1 MFFLLGVV
9 ILLACLW
16 WYTNWKYTL
25 CPTYFDPGE
34 YYDEQPCYLCCE
46 KVPLEEWVSG
56 GHRKTCLK
64 RNKSLIKKH
73 PLRRDLASKCPK
85 CQGCLRM
92 WTRYR
97 LVKMFEG
104 KEGDKKE
111 INDTFVCE
119 KCWPE
124 MDPRKAYSPWEKENK
139 DDNRFNCFSCDFDIC
154 KKCIVKQEKKY
165 REDCEEQV

>member
-1 MFFLLGVV
+1 
-9 ILLACLW
+9 
-16 WYTNWKYTL
+16 
-25 CPTYFDPGE
+25 
-34 YYDEQPCYLCCE
+34 
-46 KVPLEEWVSG
+46 
-56 GHRKTCLK
+56 
-64 RNKSLIKKH
+64 
-73 PLRRDLASKCPK
+73 
-85 CQGCLRM
+85 M